1 LLGLVSFIIICLH
14 RFIPKKLWTR
24 VDIFSMEHS
33 TKEGES
39 VVKRRTQLGSAFTVA
54 FLPVTIM
61 VLVGL
66 AVSNSPNELSSLQA
80 SNSQPAIVGHL
91 TVNLSFP
98 LAASSHTT
106 CKGMPTH
113 TGLTCGKISFDQKT
127 CMLMGT
133 SCSIGLDAV
142 ITFSVPWNQRW
153 VGWSV
158 ATETTQKGQM
168 KAVSGHVACATPSLV
183 MRGETRVVVQ
193 AMASYRNDTTL
204 GPSGITTG
212 YELYPLPLDPPVTGR
227 SNETDFD
234 AWSGKSTIDDWTL
247 ALALQRAP
255 LVQMAKISPSLSPFQ
270 LLSLSLTTVG
280 SFLGIWRIGFGTTEK
295 VLARAEK
302 KAKRGSGKESVGERK
317 GGGADESE
325 TKIDGDDG
333 MEMQAVDVRRAAS
346 SSSVANP
353 AYDPTSH
360 MSTSIERIANLEI
373 ELAQERDHMAQER
386 ARAQEREDRII
397 ARVVELERGQRGARS

>member
-1 LLGLVSFIIICLH
+1 
-14 RFIPKKLWTR
+14 
-24 VDIFSMEHS
+24 MEHS

-61 VLVGL
+61 VLIGL
-66 AVSNSPNELSSLQA
+66 AVSNSPDELSSLQA

-98 LAASSHTT
+98 LAAKFHTT
-106 CKGMPTH
+106 TINKCKGMPTH

-168 KAVSGHVACATPSLV
+168 KAVFGHVACATPSLV

-204 GPSGITTG
+204 GASGITTG

-234 AWSGKSTIDDWTL
+234 AGSGKSTIDDWTL

-280 SFLGIWRIGFGTTEK
+280 SFLGIWRFGFGTTEK
-295 VLARAEK
+295 VLARAER

-325 TKIDGDDG
+325 TKIDDDDG
-333 MEMQAVDVRRAAS
+333 MEMQAVDVRRTARTAS
-346 SSSVANP
+346 TELFDNERSPPVNP

-360 MSTSIERIANLEI
+360 LSTSIERIANLEI

>member
-1 LLGLVSFIIICLH
+1 MLYVVYDHLLLTMFIHPNFTTTGPIATVILLGLLSFIIICLH

-54 FLPVTIM
+54 FLPVAIM
-61 VLVGL
+61 VIIGL
-66 AVSNSPNELSSLQA
+66 AVSNSPDELSSLQA
-80 SNSQPAIVGHL
+80 SNPQPAIVGH
-91 TVNLSFP
+91 VIANLSFP
-98 LAASSHTT
+98 LALNSNTKT
-106 CKGMPTH
+106 INKCEGMPTPRFSA
-113 TGLTCGKISFDQKT
+113 GLTCEQTAFDRTT
-127 CMLMGT
+127 CMLTGT
-133 SCSIGLDAV
+133 TCSIGLDAV

-183 MRGETRVVVQ
+183 MRGETRIAVQ
-193 AMASYRNDTTL
+193 ALASYRNDTTL
-204 GPSGITTG
+204 GARGTVTTG
-212 YELYPLPLDPPVTGR
+212 YELYPLPLNRPVTGR

-234 AWSGKSTIDDWTL
+234 ARSGKSTTDDWTL

-302 KAKRGSGKESVGERK
+302 KAKRGSGKESAGERK
-317 GGGADESE
+317 GGSADESE

-333 MEMQAVDVRRAAS
+333 MEMQAVDVRRTAS
-346 SSSVANP
+346 SSLQAVDVRRS
-353 AYDPTSH
+353 
-360 MSTSIERIANLEI
+360 
-373 ELAQERDHMAQER
+373 
-386 ARAQEREDRII
+386 
-397 ARVVELERGQRGARS
+397 ARVQQAVCP